1 MQGKS
6 LALKNASSTNYC
18 AANPPLL
25 NGVVASKTRQT
36 EHPDGSVL
44 IVRDRRAHRFNA
56 VLRYKSA
63 GNKRKNGAV
72 TSKTRHTRI
81 TQGSLLSVNDRGAH
95 RFNAVSHRKS
105 AVYKQRSCKQ
115 EQANAAFPTGAYIAY
130 VT

>member
-18 AANPPLL
+18 AANPPVL
-25 NGVVASKTRQT
+25 NGAVASKTRQT

-44 IVRDRRAHRFNA
+44 IVRDRRVHRFNA

-72 TSKTRHTRI
+72 ASETRRARI
-81 TQGSLLSVNDRGAH
+81 TQGSLLSVNDRGLPQC
-95 RFNAVSHRKS
+95 NAVLRRKS
-105 AVYKQRSCKQ
+105 TASKRRSCKQ
-115 EQANAAFPTGAYIAY
+115 DKAREDNPREFTERK
-130 VT
+130 